1 MEYMKGPQKPFHRFI
16 SNKSRFFSNKRITAN
31 FHPKGILWLL
41 RNYHGNEQIQ
51 IVEIKKCGI
60 GISQLT
66 NMAAGSCEFGANCKI
81 TETFRLEN
89 CRKDSSSH
97 LTSHQ
102 SSCKSFEPV
111 TVPESC
117 LILNRFG
124 IFGLQ
129 NSLFSKFICPYH
141 RNVLGLYW
149 KRPSRLCHHPF
160 HKESKAKP
168 DRGLNYVQSH
178 EIWLKLVAV
187 QRKR

>member
-1 MEYMKGPQKPFHRFI
+1 
-16 SNKSRFFSNKRITAN
+16 
-31 FHPKGILWLL
+31 
-41 RNYHGNEQIQ
+41 
-51 IVEIKKCGI
+51 
-60 GISQLT
+60 
-66 NMAAGSCEFGANCKI
+66 MAAGSCEFGANCKI
-81 TETFRLEN
+81 TETLRLEN

-102 SSCKSFEPV
+102 SSCKSFGPV

-141 RNVLGLYW
+141 RDVLGLYW

-168 DRGLNYVQSH
+168 DRGLNYYYVQSH
-178 EIWLKLVAV
+178 EIWLKLSKQVPV
-187 QRKR
+187 GSGKYLSILYNIVNVTSYTIICS